1 MNRRIQS
8 HCEFKTRY
16 ILNYALYVRKL
27 NECRQ
32 RLDPQ
37 TWNLAGRT
45 SNEKDTTAWQR
56 QGNVT
61 CLNSQALCGFN
72 PWDTNPSRE
81 DRVLGNP
88 DSMSHDKDGFV
99 SMQDTHIFA
108 VHCVVQ
114 SRTEVVFRLQEMR
127 WRIKHATQ
135 SNLKLHLL
143 VIRYNPTCFPLMSSP
158 LTTSIAH
165 YKTIAPM
172 MTALPL
178 FLSLRLRNRENK

>member
-8 HCEFKTRY
+8 RCEFKTQY
-16 ILNYALYVRKL
+16 TLQYALYVRKL

-37 TWNLAGRT
+37 TWTLAGRT

-61 CLNSQALCGFN
+61 CLNSQALCSFN

-88 DSMSHDKDGFV
+88 DSMGHDKDGFV
-99 SMQDTHIFA
+99 SMQDTHILCDTIA
-108 VHCVVQ
+108 VRCVVQ
-114 SRTEVVFRLQEMR
+114 SRTEEVFRLQETR

-143 VIRYNPTCFPLMSSP
+143 DIRYRPTCFPLMSSP

-165 YKTIAPM
+165 
-172 MTALPL
+172 
-178 FLSLRLRNRENK
+178 FQQ